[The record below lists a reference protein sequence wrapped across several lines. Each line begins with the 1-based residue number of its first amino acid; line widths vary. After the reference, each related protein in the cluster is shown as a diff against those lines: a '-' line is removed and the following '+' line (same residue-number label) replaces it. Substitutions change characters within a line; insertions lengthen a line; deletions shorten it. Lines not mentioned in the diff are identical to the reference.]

1 MKKLIILFLFLSL
14 IVVNNGN
21 TEKITLN
28 TGETIGAPETGIS
41 MDWYIDY
48 INAEDNML
56 KVKYQWRDAL
66 GNTINDTNAK
76 TGWNTWTCQDTGDIN
91 PEENNIDCIDTI
103 DPYTCCTGVGT
114 GTCDEP
120 IDTCFSN
127 IFRFEMRA
135 QDVGTK
141 IGVGLRSLIW
151 NQMKTDVLTG
161 VNDGVFGT
169 E

>member
-14 IVVNNGN
+14 IIVNNGN

-48 INAEDNML
+48 IDAENNIL
-56 KVKYQWRDAL
+56 KVNYQWRDAL
-66 GNTINDTNAK
+66 GKIIRDTSAR
-76 TGWNTWTCQDTGDIN
+76 TGWNTWTCQDI
-91 PEENNIDCIDTI
+91 PVENNIDCIGAG
-103 DPYTCCTGVGT
+103 DPYGCCTGVGT
-114 GTCDEP
+114 GTCDEVG
-120 IDTCFSN
+120 DTCFSN
-127 IFRFEMRA
+127 IFRFEIRA

>member
-14 IVVNNGN
+14 IAVNNGN
-21 TEKITLN
+21 TEEITLN
-28 TGETIGAPETGIS
+28 TGEIIGAPETGVS

-48 INAEDNML
+48 INAENNTL
-56 KVKYQWRDAL
+56 KVRYQWRDTL
-66 GNTINDTNAK
+66 GKTINDTSPK
-76 TGWNTWTCQDTGDIN
+76 TGWNTWTCQDIADIN
-91 PEENNIDCIDTI
+91 TEENNIDCIGAAA
-103 DPYTCCTGVGT
+103 PYTCCTGVGT
-114 GTCDEP
+114 GTCDEG
-120 IDTCFSN
+120 DTCFSD
-127 IFRFEMRA
+127 IFRFEIRA